1 MQTRQSF
8 KNQKVNKMY
17 IPIKPNKP
25 IINNQELNLN
35 QEILQIP
42 QKQKN
47 IELFDNSFDDAIN
60 MNVPEPNFFSPLN
73 FPDNTSLEL
82 KTYTSDTVTD
92 MYQATTIPDLYNT
105 INVDIYKQYKNNDY
119 ML

>member
-1 MQTRQSF
+1 
-8 KNQKVNKMY
+8 
-17 IPIKPNKP
+17 
-25 IINNQELNLN
+25 
-35 QEILQIP
+35 
-42 QKQKN
+42 
-47 IELFDNSFDDAIN
+47 

-82 KTYTSDTVTD
+82 KTFTSDTVTD